1 MARLSD
7 FAGSRELTVNLT
19 QRELKGRYKRSIL
32 GWTWSLLNP
41 LATVGIYTLV
51 FSYFLKIAPPTGD
64 PSGLRNF
71 ALFLVCALVPWTF
84 FANSVNG
91 AMGSL
96 LANANIIK
104 KVYFPRELILVS
116 TILSLVVTM
125 AIEFAVVGVILLLV
139 GNMILPWIPVLLA
152 LMAIETVFV
161 LGVGLV
167 LAPCNVYYRDIQH
180 LVGITLQVLFYLTPT
195 VYPVSL
201 VPKTADIAGVEVPVR
216 TLYELNP
223 LVRFIEAFRNV
234 LYDLRFPSLA
244 NWAYLSAWAIA
255 LLALGLWVFGKLDHR
270 LAEEV

>member
-7 FAGSRELTVNLT
+7 FAGSRELTINLT

-41 LATVGIYTLV
+41 LATVAIYTLV
-51 FSYFLKIAPPTGD
+51 FSYFLKIDPPTGD
-64 PSGLRNF
+64 PSGLKNF

-91 AMGSL
+91 SMSSL
-96 LANANIIK
+96 LVNSNIIK
-104 KVYFPRELILVS
+104 KVYFPRELIVVS
-116 TILSLVVTM
+116 TILSLLVTM
-125 AIEFAVVGVILLLV
+125 AIEIAVVGVILLLV
-139 GNMILPWIPVLLA
+139 GNMVLPWIPVLLA
-152 LMAIETVFV
+152 LMAVQTVFV

-180 LVGITLQVLFYLTPT
+180 LVGIALQVLFYLTPT
-195 VYPVSL
+195 VYPLTL
-201 VPKTADIAGVEVPVR
+201 VPKTADIAGVEIPVR
-216 TLYELNP
+216 TIYQLNP
-223 LVRFIEAFRNV
+223 LVQFVEAYRDV

-244 NWAYLSAWAIA
+244 DWGYLMAWAVA
-255 LLALGLWVFGKLDHR
+255 LFALGLWVFGKLDHR